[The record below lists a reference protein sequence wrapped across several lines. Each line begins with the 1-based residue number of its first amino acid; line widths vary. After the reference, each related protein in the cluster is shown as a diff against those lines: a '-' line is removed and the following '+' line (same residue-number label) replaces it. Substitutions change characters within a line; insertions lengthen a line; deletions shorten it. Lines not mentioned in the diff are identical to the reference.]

1 MRALLEDDV
10 PEEWL
15 RDSNTQNHNA
25 EDPDSEPVAS
35 IEARLAEVLK
45 KDEIPEVLDFIKCCL
60 RLDPKKRSKA
70 GQCADHEWLSMANAC
85 SCCC

>member
-15 RDSNTQNHNA
+15 SDSNIRNHDNA
-25 EDPDSEPVAS
+25 EDSGPITS
-35 IEARLAEVLK
+35 IEARLAEVLQK
-45 KDEIPEVLDFIKCCL
+45 HEIPEVLDFIKCCL
-60 RLDPKKRSKA
+60 RLDPKKRPKA
-70 GQCADHEWLSMANAC
+70 GQCADHEWLSKADAC

>member
-15 RDSNTQNHNA
+15 SDSNIQNHNA

-45 KDEIPEVLDFIKCCL
+45 KDEIPEALDFIKCCL
-60 RLDPKKRSKA
+60 RLDPKKRPKA
-70 GQCADHEWLSMANAC
+70 KQCADHEWLSIADAC

>member
-15 RDSNTQNHNA
+15 SDSNIQNQNA
-25 EDPDSEPVAS
+25 EDPASGPVIP

-45 KDEIPEVLDFIKCCL
+45 KDEVPGALDFIKSCL
-60 RLDPKKRSKA
+60 RLDPKKRPKA
-70 GQCADHEWLSMANAC
+70 GKCADHEWLSMANAC